1 MFDSHVPRHLRPSR
15 LSHATAD
22 AYFRGTDLSLATA
35 SERSGG
41 REVWLRQHWTAP
53 PPGTPAPCGAC
64 CCEAGGREGLV
75 VRFRCGYPPALE
87 GLVERGEWARFRADL
102 DAAAA
107 WHDPCINKCCAI
119 ATFAVLFYTTILGI
133 FVYMCAEHA
142 CSVRRAARGR
152 AALEA
157 ALTRWN
163 LEWAPRGL
171 RVTGRW
177 HADRREE
184 DDEPLDE
191 RGDAFDDFPLI
202 CITIGGG
209 GGGGGYQSAY
219 APGGSA
225 AGMLAAAAQGKPVP
239 VAQIV
244 SWGAGGAATPAQA
257 AQPPPSAPPLGTLAA
272 GGRSSTEEDPV

>member
-15 LSHATAD
+15 LSYATAD
-22 AYFRGTDLSLATA
+22 AYFRGTDLSLAMA

-87 GLVERGEWARFRADL
+87 GLVERGEWARFRADI

-157 ALTRWN
+157 ALARWN

-171 RVTGRW
+171 RVAGRW

-209 GGGGGYQSAY
+209 GGGGYQSAY

-225 AGMLAAAAQGKPVP
+225 AGMLAAAAPGKPGP
-239 VAQIV
+239 GAQSV
-244 SWGAGGAATPAQA
+244 SWGAGGAAAPAQA
-257 AQPPPSAPPLGTLAA
+257 AQPPPSAPPLGRLAA